1 MTPLA
6 RKPKKCTFKP
16 ICVVSTRAMVSTK
29 MCLEN
34 PRNILCLLHAVSLFG
49 RTPKPWNSD
58 VVTSKWPTPWGNFV
72 CLFFSSV
79 HDHSNS
85 HCFMKVLDGCLKET
99 LYDWPSQSE
108 PEKPLVQTRVS
119 YAEKEQVVYINGT
132 GNSTSGFL
140 PTSLDRHKYTNRRA
154 GVQRDGWMWRYCRC
168 LWAAFSKLWRAGPG
182 SSKPD

>member
-1 MTPLA
+1 MLCPQG
-6 RKPKKCTFKP
+6 PWCPQKCVWKILETF
-16 ICVVSTRAMVSTK
+16 CVFYMQ
-29 MCLEN
+29 C
-34 PRNILCLLHAVSLFG
+34 LCLHPCG
-49 RTPKPWNSD
+49 HTPKPWNSD

-140 PTSLDRHKYTNRRA
+140 PTSLDRRKYTNRRA
-154 GVQRDGWMWRYCRC
+154 GVQRDGWMDVKI
-168 LWAAFSKLWRAGPG
+168 L
-182 SSKPD
+182 